1 LQEANHE
8 APSLAEV
15 FDFTLQALLFA
26 EQLRGFVTLVAEFLG
41 KLLVLLLEVD
51 GLLLKGLLALFLA
64 LAESPLR
71 LAVLHSALDLFG
83 THVSVLVR
91 D

>member
-15 FDFTLQALLFA
+15 FDFALEAFLFA
-26 EQLRGFVTLVAEFLG
+26 EQLRSLFALVSEFFG
-41 KLLVLLLEVD
+41 ELLVLLLEVD
-51 GLLLKGLLALFLA
+51 GLLLERLLALFLA